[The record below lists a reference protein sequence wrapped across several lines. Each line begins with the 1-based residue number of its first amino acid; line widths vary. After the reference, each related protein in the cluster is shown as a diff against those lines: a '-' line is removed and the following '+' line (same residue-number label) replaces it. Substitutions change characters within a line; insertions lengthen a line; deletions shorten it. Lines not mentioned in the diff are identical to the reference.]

1 MFFLGVFWPVAYES
15 CERKRVDSQARVDVP
30 QVDLREGGRRL
41 SEDDSLT
48 CSEKTTVSVNKLWEQ
63 DTMKMKYRPTYPE
76 ICLKN

>member
-1 MFFLGVFWPVAYES
+1 MAYES

-48 CSEKTTVSVNKLWEQ
+48 CSEKTTVSVNKL
-63 DTMKMKYRPTYPE
+63 
-76 ICLKN
+76 